1 MSAGSAHSRLGNGPL
16 GAVPAW
22 NAELGPISP
31 ELALVDPVLA
41 EQARRLLPDPSEQ
54 RAPRRRTA
62 AATTRITG
70 VTRPAEEA
78 APPARPPNPW
88 KRTVVLAGPGFAGGG
103 GPGLARAGRAPAPR
117 APAARRAPPPP
128 ARP

>member
-41 EQARRLLPDPSEQ
+41 EQARRLLPHPREQ
-54 RAPRRRTA
+54 HAPRPRTA
-62 AATTRITG
+62 AATTGITG
-70 VTRPAEEA
+70 ITKPAEEA
-78 APPARPPNPW
+78 APPARPRN
-88 KRTVVLAGPGFAGGG
+88 RLERALVLAG
-103 GPGLARAGRAPAPR
+103 
-117 APAARRAPPPP
+117 RRVSA
-128 ARP
+128 